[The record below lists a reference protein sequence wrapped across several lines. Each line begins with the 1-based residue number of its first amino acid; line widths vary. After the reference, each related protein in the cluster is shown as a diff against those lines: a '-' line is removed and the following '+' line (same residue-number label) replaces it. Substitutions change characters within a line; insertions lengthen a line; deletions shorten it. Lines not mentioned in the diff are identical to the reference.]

1 MDPVYAVLKKGIGIA
16 DELELDSTTLVID
29 EAMYAWAQQMH
40 FQKDSFKDRLVVR
53 LGDFKKTM
61 A

>member
-29 EAMYAWAQQMH
+29 EAI
-40 FQKDSFKDRLVVR
+40 
-53 LGDFKKTM
+53 
-61 A
+61 